1 MNVKKWLTLL
11 SAAGKAWGEDN
22 ASRLAAALAYYT
34 LFSIAPLL
42 VIAIAIAGMIFGQQ
56 AVSGQLFN
64 QISGIVG
71 AQTADMV
78 QEMVKNAGQTESG
91 VIASTLGFATLI
103 WAASN
108 LFSQIQQAL
117 NAVWGVANARTS
129 GIVAFAWQRFVA
141 VSMVLGLG
149 GLMVASLVA
158 VTLVSA
164 LHQALHNIAP
174 LLVEAIPLTDILVS
188 LLVMTFSCALVFR
201 LLPNTAVVWRD
212 VWGGALLAAILFTF
226 GKYLIGLY
234 LGSASYRSTFGA
246 AGSLVVLL
254 VWVYYSAQIFL
265 FGAEFTKVYARA
277 YGSWRGVG
285 EERMP
290 ALTIA
295 TATGDPPWPA
305 LATAPPT
312 QTPKAPTPFWVLP
325 AALAFLAGLVAASRR
340 R

>member
-1 MNVKKWLTLL
+1 M
-11 SAAGKAWGEDN
+11 G
-22 ASRLAAALAYYT
+22 R
-34 LFSIAPLL
+34 
-42 VIAIAIAGMIFGQQ
+42 
-56 AVSGQLFN
+56 
-64 QISGIVG
+64 
-71 AQTADMV
+71 
-78 QEMVKNAGQTESG
+78 
-91 VIASTLGFATLI
+91 
-103 WAASN
+103 
-108 LFSQIQQAL
+108 
-117 NAVWGVANARTS
+117 
-129 GIVAFAWQRFVA
+129 
-141 VSMVLGLG
+141 
-149 GLMVASLVA
+149 
-158 VTLVSA
+158 
-164 LHQALHNIAP
+164 
-174 LLVEAIPLTDILVS
+174 
-188 LLVMTFSCALVFR
+188 
-201 LLPNTAVVWRD
+201 
-212 VWGGALLAAILFTF
+212 ALLAAILFTF